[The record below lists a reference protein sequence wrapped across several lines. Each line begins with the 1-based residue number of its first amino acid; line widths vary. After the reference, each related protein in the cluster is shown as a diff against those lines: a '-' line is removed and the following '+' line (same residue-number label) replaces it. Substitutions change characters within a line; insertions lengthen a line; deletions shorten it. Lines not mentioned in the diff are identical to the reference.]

1 MKRGYQAEF
10 EYKEK
15 RIDAARGSLEDETP
29 WTKSLL
35 ARIRRERPVLLA
47 TLLSALVALAAG
59 MNKWIV
65 LALLLVMIF
74 TSLFNEAPVIRP
86 DVDEPVEPEPEVLP
100 SRLPEVSATLA
111 GLDIPVMVLSED
123 ASVLFQNRAAE
134 KAFGEVTLGSHI
146 SARLRS
152 PGVLDMVRETIAT
165 NAPNQIEHS
174 ERLPSE
180 RVYIVRSAPVEFKDD
195 DGRNER
201 YYILSFR
208 DISEIRRIDRMR
220 SDFVA
225 NASHELRTPL
235 ASLRGFIETIQG
247 PAKND
252 PKAQARFL
260 GIMFD
265 QTTRMSR
272 LVDDL
277 LSLSRLELKSH
288 IAPDEK
294 VDLVPLLGHVRDS
307 LVPLAKDVGVSINLH
322 LPDGK
327 VEVLG
332 DRDELVQVFENLM
345 ENACKYGQEGEVVD
359 VWLKNGSGQPVEVSV
374 VDRGPGI
381 PAEHVPRLTE
391 RFYRVSIEDS
401 RSKKGTG
408 LGLAIVKHILTR
420 HRARL
425 IVKSEVGKGTEFT
438 VRF

>member
-1 MKRGYQAEF
+1 MAVRLRQESA
-10 EYKEK
+10 
-15 RIDAARGSLEDETP
+15 IL
-29 WTKSLL
+29 
-35 ARIRRERPVLLA
+35 ILA
-47 TLLSALVALAAG
+47 TLIAALALMENINTGAVFWIWAIVVIVAL
-59 MNKWIV
+59 
-65 LALLLVMIF
+65 
-74 TSLFNEAPVIRP
+74 IRP
-86 DVDEPVEPEPEVLP
+86 PLVERIVVPSQAEREPADSGVL
-100 SRLPEVSATLA
+100 LNTVFAGLA
-111 GLDIPVMVLSED
+111 ALDIPVLIIDRE
-123 ASVLFQNRAAE
+123 ASVLVQNTAVE
-134 KAFGEVTLGSHI
+134 KAFGAFPIGAHI
-146 SARLRS
+146 SSKLRS
-152 PGVLDMVRETIAT
+152 PGLLDMVRETIAT
-165 NAPNQIEHS
+165 NTPNQIEHS

-180 RVYIVRSAPVEFKDD
+180 RVYIVRIAPVDLPPSDAELGSFFL
-195 DGRNER
+195 
-201 YYILSFR
+201 LSFR
-208 DISEIRRIDRMR
+208 DISELRHIDRMR

-247 PAKND
+247 PAKSD
-252 PKAQARFL
+252 IKAQQRFL

-288 IAPDEK
+288 LAPDQK

-307 LVPLAKDVGVSINLH
+307 LLPLAGDLDVTINLNV
-322 LPDGK
+322 PSGK

-332 DRDELVQVFENLM
+332 DRDELVQVFENLI
-345 ENACKYGQEGEVVD
+345 ENACKYGQEG
-359 VWLKNGSGQPVEVSV
+359 KSVEVSLLNEPGQAV
-374 VDRGPGI
+374 EVIISDKGPGI

-391 RFYRVSIEDS
+391 RFYRVNVEDS

-425 IVKSEVGKGTEFT
+425 IVKSEVGKGTDFT

>member
-1 MKRGYQAEF
+1 M
-10 EYKEK
+10 
-15 RIDAARGSLEDETP
+15 
-29 WTKSLL
+29 
-35 ARIRRERPVLLA
+35 ARIRQERPVLLVA
-47 TLLSALVALAAG
+47 LLIALIVLAAG
-59 MNKWIV
+59 ANKWVV
-65 LALLLVMIF
+65 LGLLLLMII
-74 TSLFNEAPVIRP
+74 TALWHAVPAALPKVQLEPVPETIEAPGNRLA
-86 DVDEPVEPEPEVLP
+86 EVA
-100 SRLPEVSATLA
+100 ATLA
-111 GLDIPVMVLSED
+111 ALDIPVMVLSGD
-123 ASVLFQNRAAE
+123 ASVLYQNRAAE
-134 KAFGEVTLGSHI
+134 KAFGEAAIGAHI

-152 PGVLDMVRETIAT
+152 PGILDMVSETIAT

-180 RVYIVRSAPVEFKDD
+180 RVYIVRSAPVEFDEQQPAD
-195 DGRNER
+195 ER
-201 YYILSFR
+201 FFVLSFR
-208 DISEIRRIDRMR
+208 DISEVRRIDRMR

-252 PKAQARFL
+252 GKAQERFL
-260 GIMFD
+260 GIMLD
-265 QTTRMSR
+265 QATRMSR

-288 IAPDEK
+288 IAPDQK

-307 LVPLAKDVGVSINLH
+307 LAPLANDVGVEIVLH
-322 LPDGK
+322 LPLGK
-327 VEVLG
+327 AEVLG

-345 ENACKYGQEGEVVD
+345 ENACKYGQEGKTVD
-359 VWLKNGSGQPVEVSV
+359 VFLKNAPGEPVEVTV
-374 VDRGPGI
+374 VDKGPGI

-425 IVKSEVGKGTEFT
+425 IVKSEVGKGTSFT

>member
-1 MKRGYQAEF
+1 M
-10 EYKEK
+10 
-15 RIDAARGSLEDETP
+15 L
-29 WTKSLL
+29 
-35 ARIRRERPVLLA
+35 
-47 TLLSALVALAAG
+47 LVAVAIAFIAATAG
-59 MNKWIV
+59 MNGWGV
-65 LALLLVMIF
+65 LGLLAIMLLAIMCSSEPRKQI
-74 TSLFNEAPVIRP
+74 TPAPPVP
-86 DVDEPVEPEPEVLP
+86 EVDEPARSL
-100 SRLPEVSATLA
+100 LPEVSATLSA
-111 GLDIPVMVLSED
+111 LDIPVMVLAGD

-134 KAFGEVTLGSHI
+134 KAFGEVVIGAHI

-152 PGVLDMVRETIAT
+152 PSILDMVRETIVT

-180 RVYIVRSAPVEFKDD
+180 RVYIVRSSPVEL
-195 DGRNER
+195 GAINGIVGGSGER
-201 YYILSFR
+201 LFVLSFR
-208 DISEIRRIDRMR
+208 DISEVRRIDRMR

-247 PAKND
+247 PAKSD
-252 PKAQARFL
+252 LKAQERFL

-294 VDLVPLLGHVRDS
+294 VDLVPLLGHVRDA
-307 LVPLAKDVGVSINLH
+307 LLPLANDVGVDIRLH
-322 LPDGK
+322 LPEGRA
-327 VEVLG
+327 EVLG
-332 DRDELVQVFENLM
+332 DRDELVQVFENLI
-345 ENACKYGQEGEVVD
+345 ENACKYGQEGKVVEVF
-359 VWLKNGSGQPVEVSV
+359 LNNGPGRPVEVTV
-374 VDRGPGI
+374 VDKGPGI

-391 RFYRVSIEDS
+391 RFYRVNIEDS

-425 IVKSEVGKGTEFT
+425 IVKSEVGKGTSFT

>member
-1 MKRGYQAEF
+1 MVRLRQESA
-10 EYKEK
+10 
-15 RIDAARGSLEDETP
+15 IL
-29 WTKSLL
+29 
-35 ARIRRERPVLLA
+35 ILA
-47 TLLSALVALAAG
+47 TLIAALALIEGIHTGVVFWIWAIAVIVALIRQPLVQRVAVPAQAGPVPADPEAVMHTAFAGLSALDVP
-59 MNKWIV
+59 V
-65 LALLLVMIF
+65 LIIDR
-74 TSLFNEAPVIRP
+74 E
-86 DVDEPVEPEPEVLP
+86 
-100 SRLPEVSATLA
+100 
-111 GLDIPVMVLSED
+111 
-123 ASVLFQNRAAE
+123 ASVLVQNAAVE
-134 KAFGEVTLGSHI
+134 KAFGAFPIGAHI
-146 SARLRS
+146 SSKLRS
-152 PGVLDMVRETIAT
+152 PGLLDMVRETIAT
-165 NAPNQIEHS
+165 NTPNQIEHS

-180 RVYIVRSAPVEFKDD
+180 RVYIVRIAPIDLQQAEVETGTFFL
-195 DGRNER
+195 
-201 YYILSFR
+201 LSFR
-208 DISEIRRIDRMR
+208 DISELRHIDRMR

-247 PAKND
+247 PAKSD
-252 PKAQARFL
+252 PKAQQRFL

-288 IAPDEK
+288 IAPDQK

-307 LVPLAKDVGVSINLH
+307 LAPLAGDLDVTINLH
-322 LPDGK
+322 MPDDK

-332 DRDELVQVFENLM
+332 DRDELVQVFENLI
-345 ENACKYGQEGEVVD
+345 ENACKYGQEG
-359 VWLKNGSGQPVEVSV
+359 KSVEVSLLNEPGQAVAV
-374 VDRGPGI
+374 VISDKGPGI

-391 RFYRVSIEDS
+391 RFYRVNVEDS

-425 IVKSEVGKGTEFT
+425 IVKSEVGKGTDFT

>member
-1 MKRGYQAEF
+1 MEEQ
-10 EYKEK
+10 
-15 RIDAARGSLEDETP
+15 TP
-29 WTKSLL
+29 WTGKLM
-35 ARIRRERPVLLA
+35 ARIGRQSFVLF
-47 TLLSALVALAAG
+47 VALAIAVIAFTAG
-59 MNKWIV
+59 MNGWGVLGLLLIMV
-65 LALLLVMIF
+65 LAILCSSPQRVHVPPPVTAETIEEPIVR
-74 TSLFNEAPVIRP
+74 SL
-86 DVDEPVEPEPEVLP
+86 
-100 SRLPEVSATLA
+100 LPEVSATLSA
-111 GLDIPVMVLSED
+111 LDIPVMVIASD

-134 KAFGEVTLGSHI
+134 KAFGEVLIGAHI

-152 PGVLDMVRETIAT
+152 PGILDMVRETIVT

-180 RVYIVRSAPVEFKDD
+180 RVYLVRSSPIELGSEA
-195 DGRNER
+195 GNGER
-201 YYILSFR
+201 LFMLAFR
-208 DISEIRRIDRMR
+208 DISEVRRLDRMR

-252 PKAQARFL
+252 FKAQERFL

-294 VDLVPLLGHVRDS
+294 VDLVPLLGHVRDA
-307 LVPLAKDVGVSINLH
+307 LLPLARDVGVDIALH
-322 LPDGK
+322 LPEGK
-327 VEVLG
+327 AEVSG

-345 ENACKYGQEGEVVD
+345 ENACKYGQEGKSVD
-359 VWLKNGSGQPVEVSV
+359 VFLKNAPNTPVEVTV
-374 VDRGPGI
+374 VDKGPGI

-391 RFYRVSIEDS
+391 RFYRVNIEDS

-425 IVKSEVGKGTEFT
+425 IVKSEVGKGTSFT

>member
-1 MKRGYQAEF
+1 M
-10 EYKEK
+10 
-15 RIDAARGSLEDETP
+15 P
-29 WTKSLL
+29 WTTGLM
-35 ARIRRERPVLLA
+35 ARIRQQRTVLLA
-47 TLLSALVALAAG
+47 AIVIGLVALAAG
-59 MNKWIV
+59 MNKWAVLGLLVLMIAIV
-65 LALLLVMIF
+65 LLNGMPGVQAKL
-74 TSLFNEAPVIRP
+74 A
-86 DVDEPVEPEPEVLP
+86 EPPEVEPEAPASLLP
-100 SRLPEVSATLA
+100 AVSATLA
-111 GLDIPVMVLSED
+111 GLDIPVMLLSGD

-134 KAFGEVTLGSHI
+134 KAFGEVVIGAHI

-152 PGVLDMVRETIAT
+152 PGILDMVGETIAT

-180 RVYIVRSAPVEFKDD
+180 RVYIVRSAPIDL
-195 DGRNER
+195 GGAGNGER
-201 YYILSFR
+201 FFLLSFR
-208 DISEIRRIDRMR
+208 DISEVRRIDRMR

-252 PKAQARFL
+252 PKAQERFL

-294 VDLVPLLGHVRDS
+294 VDLVPLLGHVRDA
-307 LVPLAKDVGVSINLH
+307 LVPLATEVGVEINLH
-322 LPDGK
+322 LPEGK
-327 VEVLG
+327 AEVLG

-345 ENACKYGQEGEVVD
+345 ENACKYGQEGKVVD
-359 VWLKNGSGQPVEVSV
+359 VRVKNASGEAVEVSIA
-374 VDRGPGI
+374 DKGPGI

-391 RFYRVSIEDS
+391 RFYRVNIEDS

-425 IVKSEVGKGTEFT
+425 IVKSEIGKGTDFT